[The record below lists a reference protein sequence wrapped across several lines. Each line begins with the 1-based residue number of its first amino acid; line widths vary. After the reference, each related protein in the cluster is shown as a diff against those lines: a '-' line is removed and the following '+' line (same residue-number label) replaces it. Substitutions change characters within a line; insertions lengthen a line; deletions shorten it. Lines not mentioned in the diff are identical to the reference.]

1 MDYSFHNNRKLD
13 KILHCL
19 GFSKIIF
26 LKNKIKTYKNLKK
39 YSHYK
44 NRKLEIGPALKR
56 ITTFETLNVID
67 GSDVDYICDIAKAL
81 PFKEGTFDLIYAS
94 HVLEHVPWYLQKAT
108 FKELYRILKVGGTLE
123 IWVPDGLKIVKTLYD
138 YEINKIN
145 NINKD
150 GWYRF
155 NDERDVVIWANGR
168 IFTYGDGFGTLNH
181 PNWHRTLFTP
191 SLLVKLLID
200 SGFKD
205 IKDMDIE
212 EVRGISH
219 GWINLGKKGT
229 K

>member
-1 MDYSFHNNRKLD
+1 MP
-13 KILHCL
+13 
-19 GFSKIIF
+19 SK
-26 LKNKIKTYKNLKK
+26 
-39 YSHYK
+39 
-44 NRKLEIGPALKR
+44 PAAWCMH
-56 ITTFETLNVID
+56 
-67 GSDVDYICDIAKAL
+67 SL
-81 PFKEGTFDLIYAS
+81 PVRLA
-94 HVLEHVPWYLQKAT
+94 V
-108 FKELYRILKVGGTLE
+108 
-123 IWVPDGLKIVKTLYD
+123 
-138 YEINKIN
+138 INKIN